1 MSRTLKTIAA
11 GLVASTVAFSAGSAS
26 AASIIETAAEAGTFN
41 TLLAAAQ
48 ASGVNFLLDLDGPFT
63 VFAPT
68 DEAFAALP
76 EGTLDELLLPE
87 NRQTLAAIVKYHILP
102 RELTFSD
109 IDSSQ
114 GDFLTFEGSFL
125 RVNGVTGQGFFVG
138 NTATVVTPDIQ
149 ADNGIIHVIDTVLL
163 P

>member
-1 MSRTLKTIAA
+1 MSKTFNALAA
-11 GLVASTVAFSAGSAS
+11 GLVASTIAFSGATAN

-48 ASGVNFLLDLDGPFT
+48 ASGVDFLLALDGPFT

-87 NRQTLAAIVKYHILP
+87 NRQTLADIVKYHILP
-102 RELTFSD
+102 RELP
-109 IDSSQ
+109 SSEILTVRQ
-114 GDFLTFEGSFL
+114 DYLTFEGSFL
-125 RVNGVTGQGFFVG
+125 EINAQPSDGIFIGGDVSLI
-138 NTATVVTPDIQ
+138 TPDIE
-149 ADNGIIHVIDTVLL
+149 ADNGIIHVIDSVLL